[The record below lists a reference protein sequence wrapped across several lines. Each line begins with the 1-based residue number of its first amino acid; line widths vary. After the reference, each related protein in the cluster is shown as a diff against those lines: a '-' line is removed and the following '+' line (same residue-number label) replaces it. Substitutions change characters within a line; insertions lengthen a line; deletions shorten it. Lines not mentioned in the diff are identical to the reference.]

1 MKYAVTFCTT
11 DQEVGSNPLWHSC
24 LLLSK
29 MDETSKLLEVVDNW
43 GFYGLPTTNRNNSW
57 LDQLKIKMG
66 LDVDLIGNHGML
78 RHEELRFLD
87 QGYGLRGVT
96 FELTKDDFELLQKKC
111 LQMATDQE
119 TAINEFVET
128 QGIKGKPPE
137 KTRIYPHEQFS
148 RLIYATENIKAEQ
161 QGREARLKPFELR
174 LSWGLFGPSLAL
186 SQNCKTQALSLLSYV
201 LSKEQI
207 ERLTEYGEHPTV
219 PRRSGPMESI
229 FLHSTGPLREHRKSS
244 GDVVHYRDL
253 KDPGVKLY
261 WTVPPQELEALSEE
275 TIKLLQIDGEYCE
288 EVKAIVRKLQ
298 RLEWLL
304 INSNLPEKY
313 RPYKDELIN
322 KVVGCYKAFSFIE
335 PKQEE
340 PKLGGW
346 YGWALSLFSAP
357 RSAEERTLQGKIKK
371 AKSLFNSIYM
381 AIVDN
386 YQIDDN
392 APMENENILPYEETG
407 ENRFENMVEAVASYL
422 SRKDK
427 INLCKII
434 GRTYCEDH
442 VELEDNEGKIA
453 LSPQPLAT

>member
-1 MKYAVTFCTT
+1 
-11 DQEVGSNPLWHSC
+11 
-24 LLLSK
+24 
-29 MDETSKLLEVVDNW
+29 
-43 GFYGLPTTNRNNSW
+43 
-57 LDQLKIKMG
+57 
-66 LDVDLIGNHGML
+66 
-78 RHEELRFLD
+78 
-87 QGYGLRGVT
+87 
-96 FELTKDDFELLQKKC
+96 
-111 LQMATDQE
+111 MATDQE

-229 FLHSTGPLREHRKSS
+229 FFHSTGPLREHRKSS

-340 PKLGGW
+340 PNLEVGMAGRFLYFQHQEVRKKEP
-346 YGWALSLFSAP
+346 Y
-357 RSAEERTLQGKIKK
+357 K
-371 AKSLFNSIYM
+371 AKLKKQNRYLTAFIWPLWIIIKLTIMLQWKMKISF
-381 AIVDN
+381 
-386 YQIDDN
+386 
-392 APMENENILPYEETG
+392 PMKKLAKTD
-407 ENRFENMVEAVASYL
+407 L
-422 SRKDK
+422 K
-427 INLCKII
+427 IWWK
-434 GRTYCEDH
+434 
-442 VELEDNEGKIA
+442 
-453 LSPQPLAT
+453 Q